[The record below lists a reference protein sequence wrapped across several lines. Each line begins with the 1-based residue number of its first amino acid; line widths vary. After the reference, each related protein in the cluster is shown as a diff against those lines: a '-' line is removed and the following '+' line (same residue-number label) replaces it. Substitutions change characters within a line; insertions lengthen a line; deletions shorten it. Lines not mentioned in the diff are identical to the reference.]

1 MTQLCIDDD
10 NYTMINRPL
19 WQILSGLLLLYFLV
33 GLPLWWGITAVRGF
47 HLIALGA
54 ALFFLAW
61 RWLDP
66 NPVTAEVGKLYTVF
80 FSMGY
85 GIFFVATLLLF
96 NPGTADLLI
105 LMGCWLL
112 AVLPGRMAK

>member
-1 MTQLCIDDD
+1 MWLD
-10 NYTMINRPL
+10 
-19 WQILSGLLLLYFLV
+19 V
-33 GLPLWWGITAVRGF
+33 TAVRGF

-54 ALFFLAW
+54 ALLFLAW
-61 RWLDP
+61 RRLDP

-96 NPGTADLLI
+96 NPGTADLLF

-112 AVLPGRMAK
+112 VVVIGNRLSVNGHP

>member
-1 MTQLCIDDD
+1 MRPDRLKLGGVLLA
-10 NYTMINRPL
+10 YLLLAVPL
-19 WQILSGLLLLYFLV
+19 WLGV
-33 GLPLWWGITAVRGF
+33 TAVRGF

-54 ALFFLAW
+54 ALLFLAW
-61 RWLDP
+61 RRLDP
-66 NPVTAEVGKLYTVF
+66 RPVTAEVGKLYTVF

-85 GIFFVATLLLF
+85 GILFVATLLLF

-112 AVLPGRMAK
+112 AVLPGRVAR

>member
-1 MTQLCIDDD
+1 MRPDRLKLGGVLLV
-10 NYTMINRPL
+10 YLLLAVPL
-19 WQILSGLLLLYFLV
+19 WLGV
-33 GLPLWWGITAVRGF
+33 TAVRGF

-54 ALFFLAW
+54 ALLFLAW
-61 RWLDP
+61 RRLDP

-112 AVLPGRMAK
+112 AILPGRVAK

>member
-1 MTQLCIDDD
+1 MTS
-10 NYTMINRPL
+10 NNGL
-19 WQILSGLLLLYFLV
+19 WRKLAIILLLYLLV
-33 GLPLWWGITAVRGF
+33 GMPLWWGITAVRGF

-54 ALFFLAW
+54 ALLFLAW
-61 RWLDP
+61 RRLDP

-85 GIFFVATLLLF
+85 GLFFVATLLLV
-96 NPGTADLLI
+96 NPGTTDLLI

-112 AVLPGRMAK
+112 VVVGGNRLSGNGHL